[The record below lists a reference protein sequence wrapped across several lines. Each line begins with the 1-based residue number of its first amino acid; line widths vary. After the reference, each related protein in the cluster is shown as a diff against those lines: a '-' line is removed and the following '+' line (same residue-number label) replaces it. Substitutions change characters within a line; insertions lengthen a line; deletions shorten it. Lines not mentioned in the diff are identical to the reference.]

1 MTFYGKWMLESV
13 RRDGM
18 SLDST
23 FLLRSDGRNPYG
35 GRYGGDMAD
44 CGETGKK
51 RACRPFG
58 PLYPRTQ
65 EARRADLR
73 SRCER
78 KNFRGR
84 GRKTSGE
91 AEKK

>member
-1 MTFYGKWMLESV
+1 MG
-13 RRDGM
+13 GM

-23 FLLRSDGRNPYG
+23 FLLRSDGRS
-35 GRYGGDMAD
+35 RYGGDMAD
-44 CGETGKK
+44 CGETGQKTSLS
-51 RACRPFG
+51 AVWSA
-58 PLYPRTQ
+58 LSTYIH

-78 KNFRGR
+78 KKFRGR

-91 AEKK
+91 AEKEI

>member
-1 MTFYGKWMLESV
+1 
-13 RRDGM
+13 M

-23 FLLRSDGRNPYG
+23 FLLRSDGRS
-35 GRYGGDMAD
+35 RYGGTWPIAAKPD
-44 CGETGKK
+44 KK

-58 PLYPRTQ
+58 PLYPRTY

-78 KNFRGR
+78 KKFRGR
-84 GRKTSGE
+84 RRKTSGE
-91 AEKK
+91 AEKEK